1 MDVPYFV
8 KEHPWMSA
16 FAEATLFGRSKPSP
30 KLSLKTKW
38 YHSCGCCDDSRSCE
52 QLKKRVTDK
61 YLIRLWTL
69 ITFCYRKCMLLLQ
82 YLSDWCLHTV
92 QVWQKFWRKNIAN
105 WVIIWIKFKVL
116 WLLWVLYSALASTL
130 DGSCKGNSIT
140 RVDCV
145 LQA

>member
-8 KEHPWMSA
+8 KEYPWMSA
-16 FAEATLFGRSKPSP
+16 FAEATLKNVLVEVNPPQSCPWKQNGTIVVAAVMILEIVNNWRSV
-30 KLSLKTKW
+30 LQIT
-38 YHSCGCCDDSRSCE
+38 
-52 QLKKRVTDK
+52 
-61 YLIRLWTL
+61 RLWTL

-82 YLSDWCLHTV
+82 YLRDRCLHTV
-92 QVWQKFWRKNIAN
+92 HVWQKFWRKNIAN
-105 WVIIWIKFKVL
+105 WMIIWIKFKVL

-130 DGSCKGNSIT
+130 DGSCKGNWLT